1 MFQIVVMFAQVTEY
15 TKKKHETSNYTFS
28 RGETLLT
35 YKLYINKAL
44 KNSTYL
50 LELSLGQVR

>member
-1 MFQIVVMFAQVTEY
+1 MSQIVVMFAQVTEY
-15 TKKKHETSNYTFS
+15 TEKKKTSNYTFS

-44 KNSTYL
+44 
-50 LELSLGQVR
+50 

>member
-1 MFQIVVMFAQVTEY
+1 MSQVVVMFAQVREY
-15 TKKKHETSNYTFS
+15 TKKKNPSNYTFS

-50 LELSLGQVR
+50 LEISLG

>member
-1 MFQIVVMFAQVTEY
+1 MSQIVVMFAQVTEY
-15 TKKKHETSNYTFS
+15 TEKKKKQTSNYTFS

-44 KNSTYL
+44 
-50 LELSLGQVR
+50 